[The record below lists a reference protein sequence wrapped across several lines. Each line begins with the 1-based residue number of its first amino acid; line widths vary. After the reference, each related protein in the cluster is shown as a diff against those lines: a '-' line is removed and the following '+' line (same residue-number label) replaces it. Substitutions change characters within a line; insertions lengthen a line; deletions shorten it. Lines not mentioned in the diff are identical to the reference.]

1 MSMPFEM
8 QITDI
13 FRLSHGQTV
22 FAGII
27 SGDTGLVLPGICTLH
42 CAGEYRQEVGGL
54 VKMMLSMR
62 APTNLRA
69 IATMQSINLSREEAQ
84 SGQCK
89 LVGD

>member
-27 SGDTGLVLPGICTLH
+27 SGDTGLVRPGICTLY

-54 VKMMLSMR
+54 VEMMLGKR
-62 APTNLRA
+62 APNNQRA
-69 IATMQSINLSREEAQ
+69 IATMQHIDLSKEEAQ
-84 SGQCK
+84 SRQCK